1 MKINEKIYHEAT
13 NEIVHFIGI
22 MENVININ
30 MCGLSQSDENNIVSL
45 DEIGLC
51 TLALQCTLVYA
62 YSVINVKIIM
72 KMC

>member
-30 MCGLSQSDENNIVSL
+30 MYGLSQSDENNLISL

-51 TLALQCTLVYA
+51 TLAL
-62 YSVINVKIIM
+62 
-72 KMC
+72 

>member
-30 MCGLSQSDENNIVSL
+30 MCGLSQSDENNLISL

-51 TLALQCTLVYA
+51 TLALP
-62 YSVINVKIIM
+62 
-72 KMC
+72 

>member
-1 MKINEKIYHEAT
+1 MKAT

-30 MCGLSQSDENNIVSL
+30 MIGLSQSDENNLVVVSL

-51 TLALQCTLVYA
+51 TLALQCILIMIC
-62 YSVINVKIIM
+62 VISN
-72 KMC
+72 